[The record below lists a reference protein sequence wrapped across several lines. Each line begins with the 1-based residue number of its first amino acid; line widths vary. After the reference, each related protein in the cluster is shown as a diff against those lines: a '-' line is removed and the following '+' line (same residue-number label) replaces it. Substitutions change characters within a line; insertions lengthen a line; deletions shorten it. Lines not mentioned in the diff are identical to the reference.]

1 MAVKDVVYPQREFTL
16 SNFFEFYTETQVN
29 TGVVW
34 HLIVVRRS
42 EIVEFHL
49 PMIITVEDFGII
61 FKDSAIGLMG

>member
-16 SNFFEFYTETQVN
+16 SNFFEFYSETQVN

-34 HLIVVRRS
+34 HLVVVRRS